1 MKLMIVDD
9 SNIIRSRITR
19 IMTDP
24 ALLNSGLPN
33 IEIVGTAAS
42 GTEAYALFTASHPD
56 VVTMDLTMPEMDGVE
71 CTALLTELNPNVKI
85 LIVSALSDKAT
96 AIQALKNGAE
106 GFLYKPFTDDELI
119 YALLELIKQ

>member
-19 IMTDP
+19 IMTEP
-24 ALLNSGLPN
+24 GLLNSGLPD

-42 GTEAYALFTASHPD
+42 GTEAYALFIASHPD

>member
-19 IMTDP
+19 IMTEP

-42 GTEAYALFTASHPD
+42 GTEAYTLFTASHPD

>member
-19 IMTDP
+19 IMTEP
-24 ALLNSGLPN
+24 GLLNSGLPD

-42 GTEAYALFTASHPD
+42 GTEAYALFISSHPD

-119 YALLELIKQ
+119 YALLELTKQ

>member
-42 GTEAYALFTASHPD
+42 GTEAYALFIASHPD

>member
-24 ALLNSGLPN
+24 ALLSSGLPN

-42 GTEAYALFTASHPD
+42 GTEAYALFIASHPD